1 MDFSDVVNNRVS
13 TRSFSTKMVD
23 DKDILEILSYAQKSP
38 SWMNKQCWRFIVIK
52 NPGTIQD
59 IAKTSIINRWIKQ
72 APVLIIACADPR
84 QSGFENDIEYYIVD
98 VSIAMEHI
106 VLAAT
111 NKKLGTCWIGGFN
124 EGKLKEILEIPPRIK
139 IVALTPLGYQSTEES
154 LGSKTRKTVV
164 RRTKRKSL
172 QEIVHW
178 DHW

>member
-1 MDFSDVVNNRVS
+1 MNFSDVINNRVS
-13 TRSFSTKMVD
+13 TRSFSSKKVND
-23 DKDILEILSYAQKSP
+23 EDILEILSSAQKSP
-38 SWMNKQCWRFIVIK
+38 SWMNKQCWRFIVIRDPEAIK
-52 NPGTIQD
+52 EIS
-59 IAKTSIINRWIKQ
+59 KTSIINRWMKQ
-72 APVLIIACADPR
+72 APILIVACADPK

-106 VLAAT
+106 ILAAT

-124 EGKLKEILEIPPRIK
+124 EGKIKEILEIPPRIK
-139 IVALTPLGYQSTEES
+139 IVALTPLGYPSTEES
-154 LGSKTRKTVV
+154 LSSKTRKTIV